1 MNIST
6 LVTFVVYLTAML
18 GIGVWAYLRTK
29 NLSDYMLGGRSLGSG
44 VTAISAGAS
53 DMSGWLLLG
62 LPGAIYVS
70 GLNQIW
76 IAVGLAVG
84 AYLNWQFI
92 AAPLRRYSEYAG
104 NSITIPDYFENRL
117 GDGSRVLRAV
127 SAVVI
132 LVFFTLYTSAG
143 LKAGA
148 VLFQG
153 SFDLGYVPALLI
165 GAVVIVSYTFIGGFL
180 AVSWTDFV
188 QGIVMFVALIAVPTL
203 AFIQLGGWDAALNTA
218 AVESGAAEFLN
229 AYYDV
234 GLLAAISLLSW
245 GLGYFGQPHILA
257 RFMAIRSESLVPKA
271 RFIGM
276 AWMVAGLYG
285 AIFTG
290 LAAFSYFHTIGSP
303 LENPETAFIVLSQ
316 ILFNPWMAGFLLAAI
331 LSAIMSTVDSQL
343 LVASSA
349 LTEDFYKTFLRKE
362 ASQGELV
369 WIGRGA
375 VIAIAVIAVVLASDP
390 NSTVLGIV
398 EYAWAGFGAAFGP
411 LIILSLLWR
420 GLNRSG
426 ALAGMV
432 GGAGTVILWQMLE
445 NGLFGL
451 LHARGEAPA
460 EIFTLYELVPGFLVC
475 TALAVVVSRLNGAPH
490 ADVTEA
496 FDRFKA
502 GAPV

>member
-1 MNIST
+1 MSAAT
-6 LVTFVVYLTAML
+6 LGTFLVYLLVML
-18 GIGVWAYLRTK
+18 GIGVWAYRRTK
-29 NLSDYMLGGRSLGSG
+29 DLSDYVLGGRSLGSG

-70 GLNQIW
+70 GLNQVW

-84 AYLNWQFI
+84 AYLNWQYV
-92 AAPLRRYSEYAG
+92 AAPLRRYSELAG
-104 NSITIPDYFENRL
+104 NAITLPVFFENRL
-117 GDGSRVLRAV
+117 ADRSRVLRSV

-153 SFDLGYVPALLI
+153 SFGLEYTHALVI

-188 QGIVMFVALIAVPTL
+188 QGLVMFVALLAVPTL
-203 AFIQLGGWDAALNTA
+203 AFIELGGWEAALSISSA
-218 AVESGAAEFLN
+218 QSGAAEFLN

-234 GLLAAISLLSW
+234 GVLSAVSLLAW

-257 RFMAIRSESLVPKA
+257 RFMAIESERLVAKA

-290 LAAFSYFHTIGSP
+290 LAAFAYFNSIGSP

-316 ILFNPWMAGFLLAAI
+316 ILFSPWLAGFLLAAI

-343 LVASSA
+343 LVASSS
-349 LTEDFYKTFLRKE
+349 LTEDFYKSFLRKE
-362 ASQGELV
+362 ASQNELV
-369 WIGRGA
+369 WIGRAA
-375 VIAIAVIAVVLASDP
+375 VIGIALIAVWLASDAE
-390 NSTVLGIV
+390 STVLGVV

-411 LIILSLLWR
+411 LILLSLTWR
-420 GLNRSG
+420 GLTRSG
-426 ALAGMV
+426 ALAGML
-432 GGAGTVILWQMLE
+432 GGAATVILWQLLE
-445 NGLFGL
+445 NGFFGL
-451 LHARGEAPA
+451 LRAANEPPP
-460 EIFTLYELVPGFLVC
+460 ELFTLYEIVPGFLVC
-475 TALAVVVSRLNGAPH
+475 ALLAVGVSRLSGPPDEEVVN
-490 ADVTEA
+490 A
-496 FDRFKA
+496 FDAFEAKELQ
-502 GAPV
+502 

>member
-1 MNIST
+1 MNTATI
-6 LVTFVVYLTAML
+6 VTFVLYLGLML
-18 GIGVWAYLRTK
+18 GIGIWAYLRTR

-76 IAVGLAVG
+76 IGVGLAVG
-84 AYLNWQFI
+84 AYLNWQYV
-92 AAPLRRYSEYAG
+92 AGPLRRSSEMAK
-104 NSITIPDYFENRL
+104 NAITLPDYFENRL
-117 GDGSRVLRAV
+117 GDGTRILRAV
-127 SAVVI
+127 SALVI

-153 SFDLGYVPALLI
+153 SFGLGYLPALLI

-188 QGIVMFVALIAVPTL
+188 QGILMFIALILVPTMT
-203 AFIQLGGWDAALNTA
+203 FIHLGGWDATLHTA
-218 AVESGAAEFLN
+218 ALQSGAADFLN
-229 AYYDV
+229 AYYQV
-234 GLLAAISLLSW
+234 GVLGAVSLLAW

-257 RFMAIRSESLVPKA
+257 RFMAIKSERLIPRA
-271 RFIGM
+271 RFIGI

-290 LAAFSYFHTIGSP
+290 LAAFAYFNTVGNP
-303 LENPETAFIVLSQ
+303 LDNPETAFITLSQ
-316 ILFNPWMAGFLLAAI
+316 VLFNPWVAGFLLAAI

-349 LTEDFYKTFLRKE
+349 LTEDFYKTFLRKA
-362 ASQGELV
+362 ASQRELV
-369 WIGRGA
+369 WMGRAA
-375 VIAIAVIAVVLASDP
+375 VIGIALVAVLLASDP
-390 NSTVLGIV
+390 KSTVLGIV

-411 LIILSLLWR
+411 LVILSLVWR
-420 GLNRSG
+420 GLTRQG

-432 GGAGTVILWQMLE
+432 GGAATVILWQVLE
-445 NGLFGL
+445 GATSVEL
-451 LHARGEAPA
+451 
-460 EIFTLYELVPGFLVC
+460 FTLYELVPGFLVC
-475 TALAVVVSRLNGAPH
+475 AGLAFGVSRLSGDPAPE
-490 ADVTEA
+490 VTKA
-496 FDRFKA
+496 YDRFKA
-502 GAPV
+502 SAPV